1 VSRIEISGHPEFS
14 GKAAAKRSVGPF
26 FYLQVSGPSLAE
38 EVAVLEAAEESGER
52 HQQSEQCGAVH
63 GLTVPRR

>member
-1 VSRIEISGHPEFS
+1 M
-14 GKAAAKRSVGPF
+14 GPF
-26 FYLQVSGPSLAE
+26 FYPASEWALLAE

-52 HQQSEQCGAVH
+52 HQQGDQCGAVH

>member
-1 VSRIEISGHPEFS
+1 M
-14 GKAAAKRSVGPF
+14 GPF
-26 FYLQVSGPSLAE
+26 STLQVSEPSLAE

-52 HQQSEQCGAVH
+52 HQQSDQCGAVH